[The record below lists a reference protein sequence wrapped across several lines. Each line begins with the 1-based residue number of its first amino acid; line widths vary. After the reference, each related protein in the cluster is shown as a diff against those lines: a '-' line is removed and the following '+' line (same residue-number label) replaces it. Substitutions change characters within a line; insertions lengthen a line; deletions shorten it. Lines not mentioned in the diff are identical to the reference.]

1 MAALTIA
8 LEGGGNDSFGGRFD
22 VEKYNRLTFVL
33 VINCTI
39 NYIVGYRMDWT
50 NWWL

>member
-1 MAALTIA
+1 MAASTIA
-8 LEGGGNDSFGGRFD
+8 LKDGGDDSFGGRFD

-33 VINCTI
+33 VINYTI
-39 NYIVGYRMDWT
+39 NDIVGYRIDWT